1 MVLKKNTSIRL
12 ELTGGDKKEDL
23 VVTRRGCIAS
33 RLHSGSKVREG
44 RGKSRTVTRNSES
57 GLHKIGRAVA
67 LTEPFRLQYNQYMSQ
82 FFFFQLVNHQ
92 ARKSLSV
99 FKES

>member
-23 VVTRRGCIAS
+23 VTRRGCIAS

-44 RGKSRTVTRNSES
+44 RGKSRTVTREFRIRPSQNRP
-57 GLHKIGRAVA
+57 GRCSDGTIPTTIQPIYV
-67 LTEPFRLQYNQYMSQ
+67 PI
-82 FFFFQLVNHQ
+82 FFFS
-92 ARKSLSV
+92 AR
-99 FKES
+99 

>member
-1 MVLKKNTSIRL
+1 MDNPFGNLYIYILEVNGTEKKNTSIRL

-67 LTEPFRLQYNQYMSQ
+67 LTEPL
-82 FFFFQLVNHQ
+82 
-92 ARKSLSV
+92 
-99 FKES
+99 